1 MAIELEKL
9 QKIGLNSNEIK
20 IYLALLRLG
29 QGLAGET
36 SKESQINRTTT
47 YDSIERLIEKGLVS
61 YSIEANRKVFK
72 PVAPERLLDDLKE
85 KQKIVEETLPEL
97 NKLFHKSKE
106 KEESDIYKGRKG
118 IRSVLNDILNYK
130 EYVAFGSSGGF
141 LGIMQHDFSIFQKK
155 KKELKINSR
164 VILSESSKK
173 KQDVKEAF
181 SKFRFISDE
190 YSSPTTTFIYD
201 DKTAII
207 VWAEN
212 PIATLI
218 ISKEVAES
226 NKKHF
231 ELMWKMAKK

>member
-1 MAIELEKL
+1 MAIEPEKL
-9 QKIGLNSNEIK
+9 QKIGLNLNEIK

-29 QGLAGET
+29 SAQAGKV

-47 YDSIERLIEKGLVS
+47 YDSIERLIEKGLVT
-61 YSIEANRKVFK
+61 YTIEANRKVFK

-97 NKLFHKSKE
+97 NALFHESKD

-118 IRSVLNDILNYK
+118 IRSILNDILNYK

-141 LGIMQHDFSIFQKK
+141 LGIMRHDFSMFQKNEK
-155 KKELKINSR
+155 ILKINSR
-164 VILSESSKK
+164 IILSESSRK
-173 KQDVKEAF
+173 KQEVKEAF

-201 DKTAII
+201 NKTAII
-207 VWAEN
+207 VWAEI

-226 NKKHF
+226 YKKHF
-231 ELMWKMAKK
+231 ELMWKIATK

>member
-1 MAIELEKL
+1 MESEKL
-9 QKIGLNSNEIK
+9 QKIGLNPNEVK
-20 IYLALLRLG
+20 IYLTLLKLG
-29 QGLAGET
+29 EAKAGKI

-47 YDSIERLIEKGLVS
+47 YDSIERLIEKGLVT

-85 KQKIVEETLPEL
+85 KQKIVEEALPEL
-97 NKLFHKSKE
+97 NALFQESKE
-106 KEESDIYKGRKG
+106 KEESDIYRGRKG
-118 IRSVLNDILNYK
+118 IRSILNDILNYK

-141 LGIMQHDFSIFQKK
+141 LDVMKHDFSIFQKRK
-155 KKELKINSR
+155 KQLKINAR

-181 SKFRFISDE
+181 SKLKFISDE
-190 YSSPTTTFIYD
+190 YSSPTTTFIYNN
-201 DKTAII
+201 KTAII
-207 VWAEN
+207 VWAET

-226 NKKHF
+226 YRKHF
-231 ELMWKMAKK
+231 ELMWKLSKK